1 MKKVVAGLTLIA
13 ALLLVMAMPSPAM
26 AVEDSLG
33 AEVTIGAII
42 NFTVED
48 NGQAGLKFGSLI
60 PGSSDNPELAQ
71 NGSGAVTLSLGAETN
86 VNCNVST
93 KASDF
98 ASGSDTI
105 PIGNA
110 TWDTDNSVSG
120 ATAMTDD
127 YAQIT
132 TLSAGNWQ
140 DVWHWLSVPGNQAPG
155 IYTTDF
161 YYQAL
166 EATS

>member
-1 MKKVVAGLTLIA
+1 MKKIVAGLTLII
-13 ALLLVMAMPSPAM
+13 ALTLVMAMPSPAM
-26 AVEDSLG
+26 AAEDSVG

-42 NFTVED
+42 SFTVED
-48 NGQAGLKFGSLI
+48 NGQTGLKFGSLV

-71 NGSGAVTLSLGAETN
+71 NGSGAVTLWLGVETN
-86 VNCNVST
+86 VNCEVNT

-98 ASGSDTI
+98 ASGSNTI

-110 TWDTDNSVSG
+110 TWDTDSNVSG
-120 ATAMTDD
+120 ATAMTDQ

-132 TLSAGNWQ
+132 TLSRGNSQ
-140 DVWHWLSVPGNQAPG
+140 DVWHWLSVPGDQPPG
-155 IYTTDF
+155 TYTTDF

>member
-1 MKKVVAGLTLIA
+1 MKKVFIGLAISLM
-13 ALLLVMAMPSPAM
+13 LVMAMAKPAM

-42 NFTVED
+42 SFTVED
-48 NGQAGLKFGSLI
+48 NGQTGLKFGSLV

-71 NGSGAVTLSLGAETN
+71 NGSGAVTLSLGVETN
-86 VNCNVST
+86 VNCEVST

-98 ASGSDTI
+98 ASRSNTI

-110 TWDTDNSVSG
+110 RWDTDSNVSG
-120 ATAMTDD
+120 ATAMTDQ

-132 TLSAGNWQ
+132 TLSRGNWQ
-140 DVWHWLSVPGNQAPG
+140 DVWHWLSVPGDQPPG
-155 IYTTDF
+155 TYTTNF